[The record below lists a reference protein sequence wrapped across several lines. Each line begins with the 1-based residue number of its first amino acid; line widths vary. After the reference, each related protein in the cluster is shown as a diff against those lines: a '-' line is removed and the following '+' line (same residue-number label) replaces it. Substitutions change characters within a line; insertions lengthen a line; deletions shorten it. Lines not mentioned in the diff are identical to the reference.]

1 MEVII
6 KNSELVI
13 ITEPKDIHFDLPKD
27 VGNNSKHLKHEIYFI
42 IKHNEFLAEHT
53 IKIKISQLLS
63 KYKHGNDI
71 HDVLDLSES
80 LELRSPNKHVALQ
93 NSSIYYTWKNLKQQ
107 FEYNQVKIIAS
118 T

>member
-6 KNSELVI
+6 KNNRLVI

-27 VGNNSKHLKHEIYFI
+27 IGNNSKHEIYFI
-42 IKHNEFLAEHT
+42 IKYNEFLAEHT

-80 LELRSPNKHVALQ
+80 LELRSSNKHVALQ
-93 NSSIYYTWKNLKQQ
+93 NPSIYYTWKNLKQQ